1 MLKRS
6 VYSVSVY
13 CNSVFHF
20 SDYYLKCACMTLLY
34 TMFLLIASF
43 DASVIIFCSF
53 SFFFFPRT
61 TAKQKQSASKR
72 SAPNAICTLFALVD
86 RFLFVGCSCPWCCCR
101 LLVAIYYWR
110 LLLPSFQC
118 THTHCVVVAGAWV
131 TSKNAYNSKEFQW
144 INSYDSWS
152 NLWVC
157 ALCTSVCNWFC
168 VNDVLWCYWL
178 KRNGCRYCL
187 TLVIAYDL
195 CVWRKRLWTSFF
207 GVLHM
212 NVNLFGFFACE

>member
-86 RFLFVGCSCPWCCCR
+86 RFLFVGC
-101 LLVAIYYWR
+101 Y
-110 LLLPSFQC
+110 LLLTSFASLFSVH
-118 THTHCVVVAGAWV
+118 THTLYSSG
-131 TSKNAYNSKEFQW
+131 
-144 INSYDSWS
+144 
-152 NLWVC
+152 
-157 ALCTSVCNWFC
+157 
-168 VNDVLWCYWL
+168 
-178 KRNGCRYCL
+178 GCLGHFEKCL
-187 TLVIAYDL
+187 QLERI
-195 CVWRKRLWTSFF
+195 S
-207 GVLHM
+207 M
-212 NVNLFGFFACE
+212 NQLL